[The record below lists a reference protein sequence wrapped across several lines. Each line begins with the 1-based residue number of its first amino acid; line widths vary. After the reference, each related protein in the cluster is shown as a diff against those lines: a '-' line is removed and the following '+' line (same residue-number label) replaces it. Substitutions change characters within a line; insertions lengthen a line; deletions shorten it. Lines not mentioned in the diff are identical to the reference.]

1 MPVCGGIGGA
11 HLAHIVTVGSVGAG
25 GHDMTSDTRM
35 QALYDHLVAN
45 DVRLSIRRGA
55 LRFSLHLYNRAEDV
69 ARVLELTKMFLDAD
83 RKN

>member
-1 MPVCGGIGGA
+1 M
-11 HLAHIVTVGSVGAG
+11 GAG
-25 GHDMTSDTRM
+25 GHDTTSDTRM

-69 ARVLELTKMFLDAD
+69 ARVLDLTKKFLNAGQKN
-83 RKN
+83 RKL